1 MVLVSVVLV
10 STLVSVVLVSTLVSV
25 VLVSVV
31 LVSGIGFSGVGDNV
45 TGGSRRVGR
54 GVGQKRADAGEV
66 PAGITGRV
74 VGQKREDA
82 GVVPAGIT
90 GRVVGRGV
98 GDDSGVAP
106 VAAKHCPRSLMSA
119 IKSIWVSVTLT

>member
-1 MVLVSVVLV
+1 MLVSVLA
-10 STLVSVVLVSTLVSV
+10 LCVVLVSV

-31 LVSGIGFSGVGDNV
+31 LVSGIG
-45 TGGSRRVGR
+45 SRRVGR
-54 GVGQKRADAGEV
+54 VVGQKREDDGVA

-74 VGQKREDA
+74 VGQKREDD

-90 GRVVGRGV
+90 GRVVGQNREDDGV
-98 GDDSGVAP
+98 GP

-119 IKSIWVSVTLT
+119 VKSILLSVTLT